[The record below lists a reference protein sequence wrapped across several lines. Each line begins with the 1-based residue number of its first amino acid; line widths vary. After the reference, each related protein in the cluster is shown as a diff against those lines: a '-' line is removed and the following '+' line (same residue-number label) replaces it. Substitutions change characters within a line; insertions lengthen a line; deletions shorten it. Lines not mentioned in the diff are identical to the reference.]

1 LLDSSLS
8 PHKKALKIDFIKEM
22 VPVGALKKERKYIE
36 IENKID
42 LSKINRPLIDRW
54 GLFHRDNLQRI

>member
-22 VPVGALKKERKYIE
+22 VPVGALKKERKYIK

-42 LSKINRPLIDRW
+42 LSKINRPPIDR
-54 GLFHRDNLQRI
+54 